1 MRSCAA
7 DPGAVFSNIWNNDAF
22 FGSPPMRTV
31 LGAVYAPPRDGAV
44 AVVLAALA
52 PFSAAALAAAA
63 AAVAAAATVA
73 AEGGG
78 GTGWS
83 VSNKRE
89 GGAAAA
95 AAAAAAEVDDLRFR
109 FYARGLFAS
118 AFVTRFAPGTRGGG
132 SGSIAGS
139 AWECVWWAHMG
150 LWGAGTLLC
159 SALDWPARR
168 CSGGRMA
175 GATAEVLSS
184 PGSYDARIA
193 GDLWD
198 VAGDAAGL

>member
-1 MRSCAA
+1 MGRERGAVLRGGPRGSIQQHLEQRRLLRVAADAHGARRGVCAA
-7 DPGAVFSNIWNNDAF
+7 AGRRGGSCPRSAGTLLSSGA
-22 FGSPPMRTV
+22 GS
-31 LGAVYAPPRDGAV
+31 
-44 AVVLAALA
+44 
-52 PFSAAALAAAA
+52 
-63 AAVAAAATVA
+63 
-73 AEGGG
+73 GGG
-78 GTGWS
+78 GGGGGGDGGGG
-83 VSNKRE
+83 RG